1 MLRDERQAALNDV
14 IVACK
19 EAADGYDDAA
29 TLIGDPTLA
38 ARFSDYGRQ
47 RREAA
52 AELEDHIRRLGDLPR
67 TPDADSETI
76 ERLVT
81 HLKAALSSDERAA
94 LLRERE
100 DAETEIGRR
109 VADAL
114 DRDLPEETKAVLRRL
129 ALAVSEAAQHL
140 AAARAGP

>member
-1 MLRDERQAALNDV
+1 MLRDERQVALNDV

-140 AAARAGP
+140 AAARAGL